1 MICNLD
7 ITVTPSEVEFISN
20 TLLIDDTTNS
30 VQIRLEHE
38 SMQKI
43 VSDYLDDIDQ
53 EEGKEIT
60 LKLLNSLTDERQEQ
74 IFNELRRKNNG

>member
-1 MICNLD
+1 MICNLN

-30 VQIRLEHE
+30 IQIRLEHE

-53 EEGKEIT
+53 EEGKEIAI
-60 LKLLNSLTDERQEQ
+60 KLLNSLTDERQSE
-74 IFNELRRKNNG
+74 IFNELRRKNNE

>member
-30 VQIRLEHE
+30 IQIRLEHE